1 PISVPTGSLTWR
13 GAAQSGAQAGP
24 RRILWPRPGGHG
36 PDGNRFGQ
44 EGRGQ
49 LLACCLG
56 GCHDRLRDRRH
67 HPPGG
72 LKAPIDA
79 GNPGS
84 SRRANT
90 TRNQSSLSF
99 VKVMTASASFYGT
112 CGMMDSATFGGRDE
126 IPVWV
131 SGSAEPV
138 RGDADRKSV

>member
-1 PISVPTGSLTWR
+1 
-13 GAAQSGAQAGP
+13 
-24 RRILWPRPGGHG
+24 
-36 PDGNRFGQ
+36 
-44 EGRGQ
+44 
-49 LLACCLG
+49 
-56 GCHDRLRDRRH
+56 
-67 HPPGG
+67 G

-138 RGDADRKSV
+138 RGDARTAGNDVRLQQRVRVRTAVSSSREQVRLLPEHGRVPRMAAFRSG